1 MAEAPYSKT
10 VVMGDVLYISGQL
23 GRDADGTTVPG
34 GFGPQLAQVLAN
46 LDALLQEHGVDRSR
60 VAKTNV
66 YLTDAGDWPALN
78 DAYVAFFADPR
89 PARSTVVVASLL
101 GDAVVEVDAI
111 AHLG

>member
-1 MAEAPYSKT
+1 
-10 VVMGDVLYISGQL
+10 
-23 GRDADGTTVPG
+23 
-34 GFGPQLAQVLAN
+34 
-46 LDALLQEHGVDRSR
+46 

-66 YLTDAGDWPALN
+66 YLTDGNDWPSLN
-78 DAYVAFFADPR
+78 DAYVAFFDDPR

>member
-1 MAEAPYSKT
+1 VAESPYSKA

-23 GRDADGTTVPG
+23 GRTPDGELVPG
-34 GFGPQLAQVLAN
+34 GFGAQLQQVLAN
-46 LDALLQEHGVDRSR
+46 VDAVLQEHGVSRER

-66 YLTDAGDWPALN
+66 FLTDAADWPALN
-78 DAYVAFFADPR
+78 DAYVEFFADPR

-101 GDAVVEVDAI
+101 GEAVVEVDAI

>member
-1 MAEAPYSKT
+1 MAEAPYSKA

-23 GRDADGTTVPG
+23 GRDADGNTVPG
-34 GFGPQLAQVLAN
+34 GFGPQLQQVLTN
-46 LDALLQEHGVDRSR
+46 LDAILREHGVHRDR

-78 DAYVAFFADPR
+78 EAYLSFFADPR

>member
-1 MAEAPYSKT
+1 
-10 VVMGDVLYISGQL
+10 MGF
-23 GRDADGTTVPG
+23 A
-34 GFGPQLAQVLAN
+34 PQLQQVLAN
-46 LDALLQEHGVDRSR
+46 LDAILREHGVHRDR

-66 YLTDAGDWPALN
+66 YLTDAADWPALN
-78 DAYVAFFADPR
+78 EAYLEFFADPR

>member
-1 MAEAPYSKT
+1 MAEAPYSKA

-23 GRDADGTTVPG
+23 GRAADGSTVPG
-34 GFGPQLAQVLAN
+34 GFGPQLDQVLAN
-46 LDALLQEHGVDRSR
+46 LDAILQEHGVGRDR

-78 DAYVAFFADPR
+78 GAYVAFFGDPR